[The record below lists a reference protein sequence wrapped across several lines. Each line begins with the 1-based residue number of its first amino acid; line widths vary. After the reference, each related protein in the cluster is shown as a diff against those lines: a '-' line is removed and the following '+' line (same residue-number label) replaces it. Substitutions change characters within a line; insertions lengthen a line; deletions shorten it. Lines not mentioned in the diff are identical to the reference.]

1 MKRNNYKFAL
11 ASKDKL
17 YKKLLVTSPNLK
29 IINDSFFSKEF
40 FDYFFL
46 NLKKFFQQSRADD
59 KIFLSKLKKKIKIDP
74 ETLKRKLKL

>member
-11 ASKDKL
+11 ASKI

-29 IINDSFFSKEF
+29 IINDSFFKRI
-40 FDYFFL
+40 FDYFFKF
-46 NLKKFFQQSRADD
+46 KKFFQQSRADD
-59 KIFLSKLKKKIKIDP
+59 KIFLSKLKKKLKIDP